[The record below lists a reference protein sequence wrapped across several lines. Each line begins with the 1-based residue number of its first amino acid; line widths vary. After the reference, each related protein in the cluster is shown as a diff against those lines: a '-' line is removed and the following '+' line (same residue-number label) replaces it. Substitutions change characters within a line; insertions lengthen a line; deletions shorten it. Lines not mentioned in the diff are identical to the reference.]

1 MAQEPSTPLRYSFKP
16 LKLRGIRPALVLAV
30 MALPL
35 LLAACSSDEP
45 TTTATST
52 PPAAPISFPYVFEGN
67 FIVGGEP
74 GPPGTKMYTML
85 NGKQAGSFNE
95 TVREGEYSNILA
107 SPNKPEDI
115 GKTITFH
122 IGDPDGRNVQAVQT
136 MEFHIVGELQRIRL
150 DLTFPEF
157 P

>member
-1 MAQEPSTPLRYSFKP
+1 MAQEPSTPLRRFFKP
-16 LKLRGIRPALVLAV
+16 LRLSGIKPALALAI

-45 TTTATST
+45 EPTATST
-52 PPAAPISFPYVFEGN
+52 ALSAPISFPYVFEGN
-67 FIVGGEP
+67 FIVAGEP

-85 NGKQAGSFNE
+85 NGQQSGSFNE
-95 TVREGEYSNILA
+95 TEREGEYSNILA

-136 MEFHIVGELQRIRL
+136 MEFHVVGEMQRIQL